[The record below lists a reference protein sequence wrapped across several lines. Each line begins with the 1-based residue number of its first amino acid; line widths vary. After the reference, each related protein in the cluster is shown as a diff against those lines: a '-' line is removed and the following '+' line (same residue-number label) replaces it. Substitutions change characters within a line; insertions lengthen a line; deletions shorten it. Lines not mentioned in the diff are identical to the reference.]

1 MVVGEPTLM
10 GGEFGEKDE
19 RLITRLENTQHELGD
34 QDSRT
39 DGELA
44 QRNRAPPPGTGYT
57 HQGNRPSQGMRARP
71 FPASPP
77 HLNSWGQEKIGQ
89 QQQQLQSSSHGNNS
103 DHGSGAEQKL
113 PSSSD

>member
-1 MVVGEPTLM
+1 M

-19 RLITRLENTQHELGD
+19 RLITRLENTQYELAD
-34 QDSRT
+34 QDART

-44 QRNRAPPPGTGYT
+44 QRNRAPPGTGYT
-57 HQGNRPSQGMRARP
+57 HQGNRPSQGMRSR
-71 FPASPP
+71 FPGSPP
-77 HLNSWGQEKIGQ
+77 HLNSWGQEKVG

-113 PSSSD
+113 PGSSD